1 MDRRELSK
9 LLLATTAGA
18 PAPGHPE
25 PDASSPWEALNRT
38 LYVRV
43 PPGRYP
49 VRQKLQTTLQNTIIG
64 ESRQSSVLLPAHFAD
79 YVLEIGNGK
88 PGPNAGTIQ
97 RLRFYGV
104 QGNLGCL
111 HMNTLSHMWRLEE
124 LLFSGGPCPAL
135 VVDNCWDSN
144 YSDIDVL
151 GHIGPPGDPARGAS
165 VIFRNG
171 CNNIYCRG
179 LRIEGALSGGL
190 YIDGSPI
197 YVVTGKIDDG
207 FGTPQTAP
215 AITITA
221 DGFLVVDDF
230 YLGGMRDQFHIDIA
244 GSVRLGNVLLDGG
257 TNRPAAIND
266 RRAWRHLNAQ
276 TFPHAAET
284 FFGPYL
290 PLLDLGTAQFRR
302 SHASVGTVTPAAI
315 YSRIHPL
322 RQVENLTT
330 LANGS
335 AADNTIRVSTTLRRP
350 HGDLFKNSF
359 LVHNATG
366 TAARPIAGARRRIL
380 RSFNDGT
387 LLLQG
392 SQPVILDGDWSVEYC
407 ASHCTPLRHR
417 NAVLDRDQS
426 LFARVAQSLTISG
439 PLIYVSAPGDPAYGT
454 TKLRL
459 QGADLS
465 HGQDLRGLY
474 LTDNAT
480 GEPFYIQYGLDSRDA
495 IGVIYDRRGALR
507 SEHTFSVVAGYAAD
521 VEVRGDVATWH
532 FAGKQHRAALREL
545 SEAGYEPE
553 QAPLWDFLW
562 PEQGSSLERIAVTTS
577 SVLIDLSRGSEFE
590 LTVANAADFLILN
603 PSAELVPA
611 GQRLTITIR
620 NISATALGTVTWDN
634 AYRLAPWLSPAS
646 ARSRSIEFRFDGHRW
661 IEIARTPADVPD

>member
-1 MDRRELSK
+1 MDRRALSK

-18 PAPGHPE
+18 AGPGHPE
-25 PDASSPWEALNRT
+25 PQTSSPWQALNRS

-43 PPGRYP
+43 PPGSYP
-49 VRQKLQTTLQNTIIG
+49 VGQKLQTTLQNTIIG
-64 ESRQSSVLLPAHFAD
+64 ESRQSSVLLPARFAD
-79 YVLEIGNGK
+79 YVLEVGNGT

-97 RLRFYGV
+97 RLRFYGA

-144 YSDIDVL
+144 YCDIDVL

-190 YIDGSPI
+190 YIDGAPI
-197 YVVTGKIDDG
+197 YIVTGKIDDG
-207 FGTPQTAP
+207 FGAPQSAP
-215 AITITA
+215 AITISA
-221 DGFLVVDDF
+221 NGFLVVDDF

-266 RRAWRHLNAQ
+266 RRAWRHFNAQ
-276 TFPHAAET
+276 TFTRAAET

-302 SHASVGTVTPAAI
+302 SHASVSTLTPAAI

-322 RQVENLTT
+322 RQVQNLAT
-330 LANGS
+330 LAN
-335 AADNTIRVSTTLRRP
+335 AADDDDKIRVSTTLKAR
-350 HGDLFKNSF
+350 HDDLFKNSF

-366 TAARPIAGARRRIL
+366 TVARSTPDARRRIL
-380 RSFNDGT
+380 RSFTDGK

-392 SQPVILDGDWSVEYC
+392 SQPVTLDADWSVEYC
-407 ASHCTPLRHR
+407 ASHSTPLRHR
-417 NAVLDRDQS
+417 NAVLDRDQN
-426 LFARVAQSLTISG
+426 LFARVAQSLVISS
-439 PLIYVSAPGDPAYGT
+439 PLTYVSVAADPAYGT

-459 QGADLS
+459 QGADLP
-465 HGQDLRGLY
+465 HGEDLRGLY
-474 LTDNAT
+474 LIDNAT
-480 GEPFYIQYGLDSRDA
+480 GEPFYIQYGLDARDF

-521 VEVRGDVATWH
+521 VEVRGEVATWR
-532 FAGKQHRAALREL
+532 FAGRQHRAALREL
-545 SEAGYEPE
+545 SEAGYDAE
-553 QAPLWDFLW
+553 QVPLWDFLW
-562 PEQGSSLERIAVTTS
+562 PEQAGYLERIAVTTS
-577 SVLIDLSRGSEFE
+577 SVVIDVSHGSEFE
-590 LTVANAADFLILN
+590 LTVAHPGDFSILN
-603 PSAELVPA
+603 PRAELVPS

-620 NISATALGTVTWDN
+620 NISATTLGTVTWDN
-634 AYRLAPWLSPAS
+634 SYRLAPWLSPAS
-646 ARSRSIEFRFDGHRW
+646 NRSRSIEFRFDGHRW
-661 IEIARTPADVPD
+661 MEIARTPADVPD